1 MERNDKRQDDVL
13 TFDLGKVAIETKGP
27 GPVGAD
33 SIGLERIQLGLS
45 DD

>member
-1 MERNDKRQDDVL
+1 MERDETRQDDIL
-13 TFDLGKVAIETKGP
+13 TIDLGGVATETRGP